1 MYEKHFHITEWHAL
15 VTTEAP
21 DHQKNLQQ
29 DILLE
34 TRKGAALSY
43 APAQIAI

>member
-1 MYEKHFHITEWHAL
+1 MYEKHFHITEWRTL
-15 VTTEAP
+15 VTTEAS
-21 DHQKNLQQ
+21 DRQKILQQ